1 MSSSFTKYQ
10 RQKGDERKR
19 VGYIFMK
26 TKVKLSIELE
36 QCIEENLV
44 LLRLALIMVKKL

>member
-19 VGYIFMK
+19 GWLDFYEDKGEIIDRTRTMNWGKFGF
-26 TKVKLSIELE
+26 TQIGSY
-36 QCIEENLV
+36 
-44 LLRLALIMVKKL
+44 